1 MMQFQELQSELYCS
15 KCEEN
20 ELHTLIYLNQ
30 HLCKARCEGCGYELF
45 ISPDPRKLFYDE
57 FLQRIVTKP
66 ERISRE
72 LKEDPRRFIT
82 LPYRVISK
90 PYRIYKEMQGF
101 RRFIS
106 QGQHRNNSKI
116 S

>member
-1 MMQFQELQSELYCS
+1 MEFQELQSELYCI
-15 KCEEN
+15 KCEAN
-20 ELHTLIYLNQ
+20 EMHVLTYLNRR
-30 HLCKARCEGCGYELF
+30 LYKARCEGCGHELF
-45 ISPDPRKLFYDE
+45 ISPDPRKVIYDE
-57 FLQRIVTKP
+57 FLQRLVTKP

-72 LKEDPRRFIT
+72 LRENPRRFVT

-90 PYRIYKEMQGF
+90 PYRMYKEMQGL

-106 QGQHRNNSKI
+106 QGSHRNGSKI

>member
-1 MMQFQELQSELYCS
+1 MEFQELQTELYCI

-20 ELHTLIYLNQ
+20 EMHVLTYLNQ
-30 HLCKARCEGCGYELF
+30 RLYKARCEGCGHELF
-45 ISPDPRKLFYDE
+45 ISPDPRKVLYDE

-72 LKEDPRRFIT
+72 LKENPRRIVT

-90 PYRIYKEMQGF
+90 PYRMYKEMQGL
-101 RRFIS
+101 RQFIA
-106 QGQHRNNSKI
+106 QGKNRNGSKI